1 MNGALKGRMAMEFRS
16 SYKYARIS
24 PRKARYVIDLVRGKS
39 VNDALRILRVTHKRS
54 SYMIDKVIR
63 AAIAA
68 ANENLDVDV
77 DSLYV
82 AQALVDAGPSR
93 KWQRPRPRGMSARIL
108 KRTSHITVVLSEKAK
123 NANIKNK

>member
-1 MNGALKGRMAMEFRS
+1 MEFRS

-54 SYMIDKVIR
+54 SYMIDKTIR

-68 ANENLDVDV
+68 ANENLEVDI
-77 DSLYV
+77 DSLFV
-82 AQALVDAGPSR
+82 TQALVDAGPTR
-93 KWQRPRPRGMSARIL
+93 KWQRTRPRGMSGRIL
-108 KRTSHITVVLSEKAK
+108 KRTSHITVVLSEKLK
-123 NANIKNK
+123 NAQIRK

>member
-1 MNGALKGRMAMEFRS
+1 MEFRS
-16 SYKYARIS
+16 CYKYARIS

-54 SYMIDKVIR
+54 SYMIDKTIR

-68 ANENLDVDV
+68 ANENLDVDI

-82 AQALVDAGPSR
+82 TQALVDAGPSR

-123 NANIKNK
+123 SQIFKNK

>member
-1 MNGALKGRMAMEFRS
+1 MEFRS
-16 SYKYARIS
+16 SYRYARIS

-39 VNDALRILRVTHKRS
+39 VNDALRILRITHKRS

-68 ANENLDVDV
+68 ANESLDVDI

-82 AQALVDAGPSR
+82 AQALSMPDRQEKGNDHDLVVC
-93 KWQRPRPRGMSARIL
+93 QR
-108 KRTSHITVVLSEKAK
+108 EY
-123 NANIKNK
+123 

>member
-1 MNGALKGRMAMEFRS
+1 MEYKS

-39 VNDALRILRVTHKRS
+39 VNDALRILRVTHKRP

-63 AAIAA
+63 AAVAA
-68 ANENLDVDV
+68 ANESLDVDIE
-77 DSLYV
+77 SLYV
-82 AQALVDAGPSR
+82 SQALVDTGPSR

-108 KRTSHITVVLSEKAK
+108 KRTSHITIVLTEKA
-123 NANIKNK
+123 NGTNVKNK

>member
-1 MNGALKGRMAMEFRS
+1 MEYKS

-39 VNDALRILRVTHKRS
+39 VNDALRILRLTHKRA

-63 AAIAA
+63 AAVAT
-68 ANENLDVDV
+68 ANENIDVDV
-77 DSLYV
+77 ESLYV
-82 AQALVDAGPSR
+82 KQALVDAGPTR

-108 KRTSHITVVLSEKAK
+108 KRTSHISVTLSEKTK
-123 NANIKNK
+123 HVDNQNK

>member
-1 MNGALKGRMAMEFRS
+1 MEFKS
-16 SYKYARIS
+16 CYKYARIS

-82 AQALVDAGPSR
+82 AQALVDAGPAR
-93 KWQRPRPRGMSARIL
+93 KWQRSRPRGMSARIL
-108 KRTSHITVVLSEKAK
+108 KRTSHITVVLSEKT
-123 NANIKNK
+123 KNKNILE

>member
-1 MNGALKGRMAMEFRS
+1 MEFRS

-24 PRKARYVIDLVRGKS
+24 PRKARYVIDLIRGKS

-63 AAIAA
+63 VAIAA
-68 ANENLDVDV
+68 ANEKLEVDI
-77 DSLYV
+77 DALYV
-82 AQALVDAGPSR
+82 TQALIDVGPTR

-108 KRTSHITVVLSEKAK
+108 KRASHITVVVSEKL
-123 NANIKNK
+123 

>member
-1 MNGALKGRMAMEFRS
+1 MEFRS
-16 SYKYARIS
+16 SYRYAKIS

-54 SYMIDKVIR
+54 SYMIDKAIR

-68 ANENLDVDV
+68 ANENLNVDI

-82 AQALVDAGPSR
+82 TQALVDAGPTR
-93 KWQRPRPRGMSARIL
+93 KWQRTRPRGMSARIL
-108 KRTSHITVVLSEKAK
+108 KRTSHITVVLSEKLK
-123 NANIKNK
+123 NAQIRK

>member
-1 MNGALKGRMAMEFRS
+1 MKFKS

-39 VNDALRILRVTHKRS
+39 VNDALRILRQTHKRA

-63 AAIAA
+63 AAVAA
-68 ANENLDVDV
+68 ASENIDVDV
-77 DSLYV
+77 ESLYIS
-82 AQALVDAGPSR
+82 QALVDAGPSR

-108 KRTSHITVVLSEKAK
+108 KRTSHIAVTLSEKTK
-123 NANIKNK
+123 NVENQNK

>member
-1 MNGALKGRMAMEFRS
+1 MEFKS
-16 SYKYARIS
+16 CYKYARIS

-39 VNDALRILRVTHKRS
+39 VNDALRILRVTHKRA

-82 AQALVDAGPSR
+82 TQALVDAGPTR
-93 KWQRPRPRGMSARIL
+93 KWQRTRPRGMSARIL
-108 KRTSHITVVLSEKAK
+108 KRTSHISVVLSEKAK
-123 NANIKNK
+123 NTNIKNK